1 MTTPQADELLLI
13 GRIAGAFGV
22 KGELK
27 LALVS
32 SRPDHLRKIKTVY
45 VGDQTRTY
53 NVGRFHEHKANQYIV
68 RLREI
73 EDRDAAEL
81 LKGEE
86 VFIRISDAAPLAAD
100 EYFLHDLNG
109 LTVKTQDGTE
119 IGKVVE
125 IIETGANDVLVV
137 RQIGQPDVLVPMVR
151 SFITTIDVANG
162 LIEITS
168 LSDIVPE

>member
-1 MTTPQADELLLI
+1 MTNPDDLLLI

-22 KGELK
+22 RGELK

-32 SRPDHLRKIKTVY
+32 SRPDHLGKIKTVY
-45 VGDQTRTY
+45 VGNYAQPYT
-53 NVGRFHEHKANQYIV
+53 VGRFHEHKANQYIL

-73 EDRDAAEL
+73 EDRNAAEL
-81 LKGEE
+81 LQGEE
-86 VFIRISDAAPLAAD
+86 VFIHPKDAAPLDRD

-109 LTVKTQDGTE
+109 LTVRTQAGDELGR
-119 IGKVVE
+119 VVE

-137 RQIGQPDVLVPMVR
+137 RQVGQADVLIPMVR
-151 SFITTIDVANG
+151 SIVTNIDTANG
-162 LIEITS
+162 LIEVTS